1 MIKVAVLFRGPVRPN
16 LQSVV
21 TRCGEFMQQFS
32 GAQNVEFH
40 TYLATWRYWRQQK
53 ASDLIN
59 LDLFNNVIMQEAPTE
74 AHRLRCT
81 KLTKLPNGADIEPVY
96 NMYYQSK
103 TALDLIVRSDT
114 YSYIIHNRTDL
125 QMLFGQHINDWFDP
139 NYYVAPHVH
148 PHPWMCDQFGIAPG
162 AMMHRAWDYG
172 EIDELG
178 RLIEAA
184 DKPEAVLQ
192 TMIDRAGIPVRTA
205 QYQSW
210 ALDPARNN

>member
-1 MIKVAVLFRGPVRPN
+1 MMKIAVLFRGPVRPN

-21 TRCGEFMQQFS
+21 ARCSEFMQQFS

-59 LDLFNNVIMQEAPTE
+59 LDLFNNVIMQEMPTD
-74 AHRLRCT
+74 AHRQRCT

-125 QMLFGQHINDWFDP
+125 QMLFGEHINSWFDP

-148 PHPWMCDQFGIAPG
+148 PHPWMCDQFGVAPG
-162 AMMHRAWDYG
+162 AMMHKAWDYG
-172 EIDELG
+172 ELDNLG

-192 TMIDRAGIPVRTA
+192 TMIDTAGIPVRTA
-205 QYQSW
+205 QYRSW
-210 ALDPARNN
+210 ILDPTRNN

>member
-1 MIKVAVLFRGPVRPN
+1 MMKIAVLFRGPIRPN
-16 LQSVV
+16 LQSVLA
-21 TRCGEFMQQFS
+21 RCGEFMQQFS

-59 LDLFNNVIMQEAPTE
+59 LDLFDNVIMQEAPTE
-74 AHRLRCT
+74 SHRLRCT

-125 QMLFGQHINDWFDP
+125 QMLFGEHINSWFDP

-148 PHPWMCDQFGIAPG
+148 PNPWMCDQFGIAPG
-162 AMMHRAWDYG
+162 AMMHKAWDYG
-172 EIDELG
+172 ELDNLG

-184 DKPEAVLQ
+184 DKPETVLQ
-192 TMIDRAGIPVRTA
+192 TMIDSAGIPVRTA
-205 QYQSW
+205 QYTSW
-210 ALDPARNN
+210 MLDPARNN

>member
-1 MIKVAVLFRGPVRPN
+1 MKVAVLFRGPIRPHVNSVIVRIN
-16 LQSVV
+16 
-21 TRCGEFMQQFS
+21 EFMQQFS
-32 GAQNVEFH
+32 GAQGVEFH
-40 TYLATWRYWRQQK
+40 TYLATWRHWRQQK

-59 LDLFNNVIMQEAPTE
+59 LDMFDNVLMQEMPTD

-125 QMLFGQHINDWFDP
+125 QMMFGSHINNWFDP

-178 RLIEAA
+178 RLIESA

-205 QYQSW
+205 QYATWS
-210 ALDPARNN
+210 LDPNRNN